1 MSGKRL
7 QKHGGVDFAFS
18 RLQRSGQEGRD
29 SGSIKAHSG
38 KTPHPLQSHRCGLA
52 SAQPRSWA
60 SNVPQPPM
68 RLSSVLLTCH
78 PGFGFFFFFL
88 FFFFSFI
95 YLFFFNFILF
105 LNFT

>member
-78 PGFGFFFFFL
+78 PGFGFFFFF
-88 FFFFSFI
+88 FFLLFI
-95 YLFFFNFILF
+95 YFFLILF
-105 LNFT
+105 YF